1 MVKTL
6 TMTRYE
12 ESKIPEL
19 DSRLDNLERS
29 SRFLEDRVRE
39 LRRKDD
45 MIKEIEIVDLPFHPD
60 KYRTGVLK
68 LNQLLEKGMEIFRQ
82 FQTDGGIVVELAR
95 WGKRGYD

>member
-1 MVKTL
+1 MSH
-6 TMTRYE
+6 YE

-45 MIKEIEIVDLPFHPD
+45 MIKKIAIIDLPFHPD
-60 KYRTGVLK
+60 KYRT
-68 LNQLLEKGMEIFRQ
+68 
-82 FQTDGGIVVELAR
+82 
-95 WGKRGYD
+95 